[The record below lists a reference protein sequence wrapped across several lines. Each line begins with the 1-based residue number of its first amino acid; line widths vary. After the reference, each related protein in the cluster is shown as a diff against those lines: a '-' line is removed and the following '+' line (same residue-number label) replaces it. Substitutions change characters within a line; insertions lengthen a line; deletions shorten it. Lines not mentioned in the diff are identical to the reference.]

1 MKGLKAVLLGL
12 IMVVTMSSCS
22 KVPAG
27 NVGVKFHLLGQD
39 KGVDYD
45 VLTPGRYWIGYN
57 EELFLYQ
64 TYNQTKLWTSDVRA
78 GSQNDDDFNFQS
90 NKGLKLSA
98 SISIEYHVK
107 PENVPAIFET
117 YKRGLDEVTN
127 KVLRNALRDAFNMA
141 ASQRTAEQMYGS
153 GKIEFMDAV
162 TALAKIEAE
171 ERGITID
178 DIYLVGNII
187 VPNSITDALESK
199 IKATQ
204 LAQQKENELR
214 QTEADAAKVIVKS
227 QGIADALII
236 KADAE
241 AKANRIVAA
250 SLTKS
255 LIDYNRVEKWDGKLP
270 GVTGGAVPFLNLN
283 Q

>member
-1 MKGLKAVLLGL
+1 MKSLKTVLLAL
-12 IMVVTMSSCS
+12 MVIFTMASCS

-64 TYNQTKLWTSDVRA
+64 TYNQTKLWTSDVRE
-78 GSQNDDDFNFQS
+78 GSQTDDDFNFQS

-98 SISIEYHVK
+98 SVSIEYHVN

-141 ASQRTAEQMYGS
+141 ASKRTAEQMYGG
-153 GKIEFMDAV
+153 GKIEFMEDV
-162 TALAKIEAE
+162 INLAKIEAE

-187 VPNSITDALESK
+187 VPASITSALEAK

-214 QTEADAAKVIVKS
+214 QTEADAAKAVVKS
-227 QGIADALII
+227 QGTADALII
-236 KADAE
+236 KAEAE

-250 SLTKS
+250 SLTS
-255 LIDYNRVEKWDGKLP
+255 NLIDYNRVERWDGKLP
-270 GVTGGAVPFLNLN
+270 SVTGGAVPFLDIK